1 MIARGQYEKLVR
13 VLPELYSARTL
24 DSFPQHAIGV
34 LPQLIAVDSCGYN
47 ETNFARRRFETFA
60 TPSLG
65 ARVPDADEA
74 LARLMHRHPMVVHNR
89 KTDQRALKMSD
100 LLSQRQFRRSEL
112 YDVVYRAAR
121 VEYLMTG
128 GFEVPPAGDIVTM
141 ALGREATDFS
151 EDDRDLLNL
160 LRPHLRQAYANADAM
175 TTFQAQLEGREQLLE
190 EAVSSAVVVVA
201 HGRSIKHASQAA
213 TRWLASFFPNDKG
226 RNGELP
232 DLLQRSIR
240 FWQNALDGKHSNL
253 KPCSPLMVEA
263 EDSRLNIRLLRTGQ
277 NGEIFL
283 LLQREASRD
292 CPELLEQRLGLLPRE
307 AEVLLWI
314 SRGKTSREIAAIM
327 SITRRTVDKHVER
340 IHRKLGTETRTAAA
354 AIAWSATRDS

>member
-24 DSFPQHAIGV
+24 DSFPALAVGLV
-34 LPQLIAVDSCGYN
+34 PQLISSDSCGFN
-47 ETNFARRRFETFA
+47 ETNFSRRRFETLTDRSF
-60 TPSLG
+60 SS
-65 ARVPDADEA
+65 RVPDADEA
-74 LARLMHRHPMVVHNR
+74 LARLMHQHPMVVHNR

-100 LLSQRQFRRSEL
+100 LLSQRQFHRLEL
-112 YDVVYRAAR
+112 YDVVYRPAR

-128 GFEVPPAGDIVTM
+128 GFEVSPAGDIVTM

-160 LRPHLRQAYANADAM
+160 LRPHLQQAYANADAM
-175 TTFQAQLEGREQLLE
+175 TTFQAQLEGREQALE
-190 EAVSSAVVVVA
+190 EAVSSAVVVVVD
-201 HGRSIKHASQAA
+201 GRSIKHASRIA
-213 TRWLASFFPNDKG
+213 TRWMASFFPNDKA

-232 DLLQRSIR
+232 DLLQRWIR
-240 FWQNALDGKHSNL
+240 FRQNALDGKHSNL
-253 KPCSPLMVEA
+253 KTCTPLTVESDEA
-263 EDSRLNIRLLRTGQ
+263 LLNIRLLRTGRD
-277 NGEIFL
+277 GEIFL

-292 CPELLEQRLGLLPRE
+292 CPQVLQQQLGLLPRE
-307 AEVLLWI
+307 ADVLLWI
-314 SRGKTSREIAAIM
+314 SRGKTSREIAAIL

-354 AIAWSATRDS
+354 AIAWSITRDS